1 MWERPEVR
9 TAAGELVAG
18 TEDRL
23 EVGTELR
30 GLTQDPPPLSE
41 ARSGVWESSRAPLGL
56 GGGSGGPWPGK
67 ATVAGE
73 GVGIGVTKGLAGGA
87 GGGMLLLTTSPG
99 KASGSSLAGAEGRLH
114 SECRAAGALRPAKAT
129 FIV

>member
-30 GLTQDPPPLSE
+30 GLTQDPPPL
-41 ARSGVWESSRAPLGL
+41 L
-56 GGGSGGPWPGK
+56 K
-67 ATVAGE
+67 
-73 GVGIGVTKGLAGGA
+73 
-87 GGGMLLLTTSPG
+87 
-99 KASGSSLAGAEGRLH
+99 
-114 SECRAAGALRPAKAT
+114 RAAGFGRVVGLRWVWEVGRGAPGLARPQSQGKGWG
-129 FIV
+129 